1 METMPPQHLD
11 NDALLL
17 AYLAGELPAEERAR
31 IAEMLAVDAALSA
44 RLDDLRGA
52 FTGVEDALRSADA
65 AEPLALSAAAA
76 SRRFGREVRAW
87 QTPGGARTD
96 VLDREQP
103 SSRRRLR
110 IPGWVYPAATAAA
123 VLLGYTIWWRA
134 NPDTQQFA
142 FLRSRPGAN
151 QMPDNLD
158 YPAVPPTALADG
170 YAFDIGAWTTPNAL
184 LDREEAATE
193 SVLSDTEAE
202 LYALSGP
209 GGGGDDDDV
218 PTSLLLGELE

>member
-1 METMPPQHLD
+1 MPLQHLD

-17 AYLAGELPAEERAR
+17 AYLAGELPAEGRVR
-31 IAEMLAVDAALSA
+31 VAEMLADDAALSA

-87 QTPGGARTD
+87 QTRGGAQAE
-96 VLDREQP
+96 VIPGEQP
-103 SSRRRLR
+103 SRRRLR
-110 IPGWVYPAATAAA
+110 IPGWVYPVATAAA
-123 VLLGYTIWWRA
+123 VLLAYTIWWRA
-134 NPDTQQFA
+134 NPDTRQFA
-142 FLRSRPGAN
+142 FLRSRPSVATR
-151 QMPDNLD
+151 MPDNLD
-158 YPAVPPTALADG
+158 YPMVPPTALTDG
-170 YAFDIGAWTTPNAL
+170 EYAFDIGAWTTPNAL
-184 LDREEAATE
+184 VDREEAATE
-193 SVLSDTEAE
+193 SALSDTEAE

-209 GGGGDDDDV
+209 GVGDDDDV